1 MAIASITSKEPRH
14 RAHRFFEEA
23 PTMITVPLA
32 ELLDSLPAQ
41 YRNEA
46 PADQTRGRMVELPCS
61 DLLAG
66 NTPRLLLGQLNDL
79 LPDLVIVPEGGDRS
93 QSLNLPAGWL
103 ALHYRL
109 VIRFEEIALEKQNA
123 PTPVTPLTAP
133 LPAEESA
140 KKTAPFRVIEAE
152 VIVTTKAEDASPVE
166 KSTMEKPSAPI
177 EHADK
182 AEQIG
187 EMKDGNKAT
196 APKNESQQP
205 EIPEEVPSAAP
216 KRGFFASLPIFRR
229 NVNSKAAAQER
240 GLVVVP
246 TDSTDAPKPLSLKSL
261 EPLTPLWKLDP
272 LDQLADP
279 AALQA
284 LFMTEEQ
291 LTLDR
296 VIAMAGQLPG
306 LRACILAHGNQVVC
320 ASKTPPGVDLQNLSG
335 QAMTMLA
342 QIRESSSKMGLGNV
356 PGVTLHADQG
366 AFSFVHNKEL
376 CLLVLHADRGFLPGV
391 RERLQEMLGHLSH
404 AEALPSGPSA
414 QPSLPI

>member
-1 MAIASITSKEPRH
+1 
-14 RAHRFFEEA
+14 
-23 PTMITVPLA
+23 MITVPLA
-32 ELLDSLPAQ
+32 GLLERLPVQ
-41 YRNEA
+41 YRKEA
-46 PADQTRGRMVELPCS
+46 PADQTRGSMVELPCS

-66 NTPRLLLGQLNDL
+66 NTPRLSLGQLHDL

-109 VIRFEEIALEKQNA
+109 VTRFEEISLEKQNA

-152 VIVTTKAEDASPVE
+152 VIVTTKAEDASPME

-240 GLVVVP
+240 GLVILP
-246 TDSTDAPKPLSLKSL
+246 TDSTEATKALSLKPL
-261 EPLTPLWKLDP
+261 EPLWKLDP

-284 LFMTEEQ
+284 LFITEEQ

-306 LRACILAHGNQVVC
+306 LRACILAHGDQVVC
-320 ASKTPPGVDLQNLSG
+320 ASNTPPGVDLQNLSG

-366 AFSFVHNKEL
+366 ALSFVHNKEL
-376 CLLVLHADRGFLPGV
+376 CLLVLHSDRGFLPGV

-404 AEALPSGPSA
+404 AAALPSGPSA

>member
-1 MAIASITSKEPRH
+1 MAIASITSKETRH

-32 ELLDSLPAQ
+32 ELLDRLPVL
-41 YRNEA
+41 YRKEA
-46 PADQTRGRMVELPCS
+46 PADQTRGRLVELPCS

-66 NTPRLLLGQLNDL
+66 NMPRLSLGQMNDL

-93 QSLNLPAGWL
+93 QPLNLPAGWL

-109 VIRFEEIALEKQNA
+109 VTRFEEIVPEKQNA
-123 PTPVTPLTAP
+123 PTLVTPLAAP

-140 KKTAPFRVIEAE
+140 KKTAPVRVIEAE
-152 VIVTTKAEDASPVE
+152 VIVTTKAEDASAME
-166 KSTMEKPSAPI
+166 KSTMETPSALN
-177 EHADK
+177 EHPDK
-182 AEQIG
+182 VKQIG
-187 EMKDGNKAT
+187 EMKGGNKAT

-205 EIPEEVPSAAP
+205 EIPEVVPSAAP

-320 ASKTPPGVDLQNLSG
+320 ASNTPPGVDLQNLSG

-366 AFSFVHNKEL
+366 ALSFVHNKEL
-376 CLLVLHADRGFLPGV
+376 CLLVLHSDRGFLPGV
-391 RERLQEMLGHLSH
+391 RERLQEMLGHLAH
-404 AEALPSGPSA
+404 AEALSSGPSA
-414 QPSLPI
+414 QTSLPI

>member
-1 MAIASITSKEPRH
+1 
-14 RAHRFFEEA
+14 
-23 PTMITVPLA
+23 MITVPLA
-32 ELLDSLPAQ
+32 GLLERLPVQ
-41 YRNEA
+41 YRKEV

-79 LPDLVIVPEGGDRS
+79 LPDLVIVPEGGERS

-109 VIRFEEIALEKQNA
+109 VTRFEEISLEKQNA

-152 VIVTTKAEDASPVE
+152 VIVTTKAEDASPME

-240 GLVVVP
+240 GLVILP
-246 TDSTDAPKPLSLKSL
+246 TDSTEATKALSLKPL
-261 EPLTPLWKLDP
+261 EPLWKLDP

-306 LRACILAHGNQVVC
+306 LRACILAHGDQVVC
-320 ASKTPPGVDLQNLSG
+320 ASNTPPGVDLQNLSG

-366 AFSFVHNKEL
+366 ALSFVHNKEL